1 MPEFSK
7 EEKSIFQ
14 YLKAGRWS
22 DVEQI
27 AFALEDQN
35 TDFRDSVLK
44 VTRFWQKRLELFV
57 YEKEDT
63 GIELFKE
70 WEHFVYF
77 CGEYKVNDV
86 NIFLATKSYVLKK
99 VIDFLTKASRE
110 KDNTSREI
118 LVYLAYAFFEADV
131 IDRAIDTL
139 EFILGRFQEENDAR
153 VYTLL
158 GDLYAE
164 VYPENHP
171 KRDLAVIMFNELFL
185 KCVDTVDIDNIEYP
199 DINKLIQGI
208 RADLFPEN
216 EIKYW
221 IPVYGFLYGG
231 LTVRR
236 NLRYEEYKK
245 LQEQIVALENE
256 LREQENTSI
265 IIPKLMN
272 VYFWVF
278 DYYVYQMKTLG
289 GAMQIYRRVL
299 ELFAVLYHVPGYE
312 ESAQK
317 LGLHSEKVI
326 EMLMRTAQEKQ
337 LQ

>member
-7 EEKSIFQ
+7 EETSIFQ
-14 YLKAGRWS
+14 YLKTGRWS

-27 AFALEDQN
+27 AFSMDDNAS
-35 TDFRDSVLK
+35 FRDSVLK
-44 VTRFWQKRLELFV
+44 VTKFWQKRLELFT
-57 YEKEDT
+57 YTDEST
-63 GIELFKE
+63 GLNLFKE
-70 WEHFVYF
+70 WDIFVEF
-77 CGEYKVNDV
+77 CGEYSVSDV
-86 NIFLATKSYVLKK
+86 NVFLATKSYVLKK

-118 LVYLAYAFFEADV
+118 LVYLAYAFYEADV
-131 IDRAIDTL
+131 INSAVDTL
-139 EFILGRFQEENDAR
+139 EFILGRFQEEKDAR

-164 VYPENHP
+164 IYPEHHP

-185 KCVDTVDIDNIEYP
+185 KCADTVEIDNIEYN

-221 IPVYGFLYGG
+221 IPVYGYLYGG

-236 NLRYEEYKK
+236 NLKYEEYRQ
-245 LQEQIVALENE
+245 LQELIVYLESE
-256 LREQENTSI
+256 IREQDQTATL
-265 IIPKLMN
+265 IPKLIN

-278 DYYVYQMKTLG
+278 DYYVYQMKALA

-299 ELFAVLYHVPGYE
+299 ELFALLYHVPGYE
-312 ESAQK
+312 ETAKK
-317 LGLHSEKVI
+317 LGLHSEKVLD
-326 EMLMRTAQEKQ
+326 MLLRPAQENQ
-337 LQ
+337 Q